1 MPNRKATLPD
11 GRQVGYNTKVWKE
24 YRHSLR
30 SGLLNTDVDGKPAK
44 VVLSAPP
51 PPILSS
57 PGDVN
62 IKSFT
67 PPPDPIG
74 EPKGDYTIP
83 SSSPKKRG
91 KTKKEEKADE
101 LEDVKQLVAAIFAG
115 VAVIAGSDL
124 YRFSEPECEAVA
136 KPLARIIDRYS
147 GIKKAV
153 QQVADPIALFS
164 AIAFPL
170 AVKAGAHKLQQMNA
184 RQQQVAQ
191 APVVDVRTMQ
201 QSTPPPPPPS
211 SNGHVPFNS
220 VLDRISEGS

>member
-1 MPNRKATLPD
+1 MPRGQQQLPD
-11 GRQVGYNTKVWKE
+11 GRYVAANSKE
-24 YRHSLR
+24 AKAFRAAKDTL
-30 SGLLNTDVDGKPAK
+30 GQKDVAEE
-44 VVLSAPP
+44 AA
-51 PPILSS
+51 
-57 PGDVN
+57 
-62 IKSFT
+62 SFT
-67 PPPDPIG
+67 PPPPSIG
-74 EPKGDYTIP
+74 TPKTEPTKP
-83 SSSPKKRG
+83 SKSG

-115 VAVIAGSDL
+115 VAVVAGSDL

-164 AIAFPL
+164 AVAFPL

-201 QSTPPPPPPS
+201 QSAPPPPPGVTPHT
-211 SNGHVPFNS
+211 NGQVPYTS
-220 VLDRISEGS
+220 VMDRISEGS

>member
-1 MPNRKATLPD
+1 MPRGQQQLPD
-11 GRQVGYNTKVWKE
+11 GRYVAANSKE
-24 YRHSLR
+24 
-30 SGLLNTDVDGKPAK
+30 AK
-44 VVLSAPP
+44 AFRAAKDTLGQTPKDAEESA
-51 PPILSS
+51 
-57 PGDVN
+57 
-62 IKSFT
+62 SFT
-67 PPPDPIG
+67 PPPPSIG
-74 EPKGDYTIP
+74 TPKTEPTK
-83 SSSPKKRG
+83 SSKPVKS
-91 KTKKEEKADE
+91 KKEEKADE

-164 AIAFPL
+164 AVAFPL

-201 QSTPPPPPPS
+201 QTVPPPPPS
-211 SNGHVPFNS
+211 NGHVPYNS